1 MGKLVRFLLPV
12 SIVFL
17 TSNGGEL
24 WGQRIATLKNK
35 ALEGDV
41 HSQLQLGFI
50 YSKGRLEDK
59 KEAIHW
65 MSMAAGK
72 GMPSACRYLGFAYME
87 GKGTARNKNLAKK
100 WFTKG
105 SLEGD
110 TLSMIGLAECLS
122 KREERI
128 ESAAWLLLAKDLGEP
143 RSLWRLEQS
152 MAGLNAM
159 EKKKAKEEASKLK
172 TNLPAEP
179 SRLTPEPFVMKK
191 SSLTL
196 RNGSRYRGAIQND
209 LPHGFGERI
218 SPEGEIYQ
226 GSFRDGKEEGYGTL
240 FSTQGLI
247 IYQGLWSNGS
257 PTANSKSPQA
267 QTPEN
272 QSESE

>member
-17 TSNGGEL
+17 PPNSGEL
-24 WGQRIATLKNK
+24 WGQRIASLKNK
-35 ALEGDV
+35 ALEGDG

-50 YSKGRLEDK
+50 YSRGRLEDK

-65 MSMAAGK
+65 MTMAAGK

-105 SLEGD
+105 SLEGRHLVHD
-110 TLSMIGLAECLS
+110 WACRMPQQAG
-122 KREERI
+122 RENRA
-128 ESAAWLLLAKDLGEP
+128 SAWLLLAKDLGEP

-159 EKKKAKEEASKLK
+159 EKKEAKEEASKLK

-179 SRLTPEPFVMKK
+179 SSITPEPFVMKK
-191 SSLTL
+191 
-196 RNGSRYRGAIQND
+196 AV
-209 LPHGFGERI
+209 
-218 SPEGEIYQ
+218 
-226 GSFRDGKEEGYGTL
+226 
-240 FSTQGLI
+240 
-247 IYQGLWSNGS
+247 
-257 PTANSKSPQA
+257 
-267 QTPEN
+267 
-272 QSESE
+272 

>member
-12 SIVFL
+12 LIVFL
-17 TSNGGEL
+17 TPNGGGL
-24 WGQRIATLKNK
+24 WGQRIASLKNK
-35 ALEGDV
+35 ALEGDA

-65 MSMAAGK
+65 MTMAAGK
-72 GMPSACRYLGFAYME
+72 GMPSACRYLGFAYLE
-87 GKGTARNKNLAKK
+87 GRGTARNKNLAKK

-105 SLEGD
+105 SLVGD

-128 ESAAWLLLAKDLGEP
+128 ESAAWLLLAKDLGET

-159 EKKKAKEEASKLK
+159 EKAKAKEEASKLK

-179 SRLTPEPFVMKK
+179 SRLTPEPFVKKK

-196 RNGSRYRGAIQND
+196 QNGSRYRGAVQND
-209 LPHGFGERI
+209 MPHGFGERI
-218 SPEGEIYQ
+218 SPGGEIYQ

-240 FSTQGLI
+240 FSPQGLI
-247 IYQGLWSNGS
+247 IYQGLWTNGN
-257 PTANSKSPQA
+257 PTDKTESPQA
-267 QTPEN
+267 KTPGN